1 MDFLLQ
7 YALQSLQNANKRDE
21 LQKERRRDQSKGR

>member
-1 MDFLLQ
+1 MGYLLQ
-7 YALQSLQNANKRDE
+7 YALQSLQNANKPNE

>member
-21 LQKERRRDQSKGR
+21 LQKRAS

>member
-7 YALQSLQNANKRDE
+7 YALWSLQNANKREE
-21 LQKERRRDQSKGR
+21 LLKERRRDQSKGR